1 MNKIFKSNS
10 NKNLENSEQII
21 NVIDYHEFYDIKKYI
36 DSKINLYEDILNDK
50 INLPMKNNNIN
61 IYLKIEQYNFI
72 NDNF

>member
-36 DSKINLYEDILNDK
+36 DK
-50 INLPMKNNNIN
+50 
-61 IYLKIEQYNFI
+61 
-72 NDNF
+72 